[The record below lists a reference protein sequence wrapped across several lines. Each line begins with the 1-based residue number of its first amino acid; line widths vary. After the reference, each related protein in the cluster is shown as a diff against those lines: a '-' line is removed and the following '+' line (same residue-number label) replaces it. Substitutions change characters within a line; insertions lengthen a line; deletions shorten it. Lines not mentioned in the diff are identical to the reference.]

1 MAKSPARFDRALLV
15 LTKGGVFTAEQI
27 CKEMNYDAVYR
38 ISAVILDTKL
48 AAGAVVRTVR
58 DGRKVTGYE
67 LVNVD
72 EMKAYLKDKGFESFA
87 PTKATKASK
96 VATVKAPKAPK
107 VATVKAPK
115 APKVATVKAPAKPKA
130 TKVAKAPVAVAPVA
144 VKEAAPVDVLDS
156 IDTDITDFEDRE
168 FAQDFVD
175 GKM

>member
-107 VATVKAPK
+107 VATVKAP
-115 APKVATVKAPAKPKA
+115 AKPKA